1 MPLFDRNTPPPRRTL
16 WDKVLYGLCAIL
28 IWAAALW
35 QILTG

>member
-16 WDKVLYGLCAIL
+16 WDKVLYAACAIL

-35 QILTG
+35 EILTA